1 MDLRM
6 GGSCLRDVERI
17 VAFRGAGRQARKGK
31 HRDRETENRRRSPL
45 AGPKR
50 LGGLRPFPGTFS
62 KLEKRRFPVGH
73 RIVQNPG
80 ARSGW
85 GHRRPRHP
93 PVSPRPGFRHVG
105 GRSFAPCV
113 LECDFALDTAAGGRQ
128 DRKRRRRTR
137 CPATSR
143 QEPQTKPP
151 MFKTPAVRPSP
162 GGQYRI
168 VMP

>member
-1 MDLRM
+1 MWKELCIS
-6 GGSCLRDVERI
+6 GGRASSAEGKTPGSRNGKQKEIAACRPQAPWRFTAVPRNF
-17 VAFRGAGRQARKGK
+17 FR
-31 HRDRETENRRRSPL
+31 S
-45 AGPKR
+45 
-50 LGGLRPFPGTFS
+50 
-62 KLEKRRFPVGH
+62 LEKRRFPAGH

-80 ARSGW
+80 ARSGR